1 MVPERT
7 SAAPS
12 LAAERTFYSSDLF
25 PGEGSSQQPC
35 FPCGVCSLLHDWF
48 GESISEGFGSLYCTY
63 YWSFLIIDIL
73 DRRKGVTHVYYS
85 IV

>member
-35 FPCGVCSLLHDWF
+35 FPCGVCSCCTIGSVRVSPRASALSTVLTTGAFLLL
-48 GESISEGFGSLYCTY
+48 I
-63 YWSFLIIDIL
+63 FLIGEKEL
-73 DRRKGVTHVYYS
+73 RTYT

>member
-1 MVPERT
+1 MWG
-7 SAAPS
+7 
-12 LAAERTFYSSDLF
+12 LF
-25 PGEGSSQQPC
+25 
-35 FPCGVCSLLHDWF
+35 LLHDWF